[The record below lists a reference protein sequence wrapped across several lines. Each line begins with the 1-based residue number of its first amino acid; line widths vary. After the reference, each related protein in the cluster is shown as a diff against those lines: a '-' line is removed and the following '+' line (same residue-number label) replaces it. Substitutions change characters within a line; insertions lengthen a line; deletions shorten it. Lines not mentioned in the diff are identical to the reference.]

1 VKVVVTGATGFV
13 GAHTAAALHGAGHE
27 LRLLVRDPAKAARV
41 GAAAGFPT
49 RDLVMGDITDRDVV
63 ARAVDGADAVVHAAG
78 SVTLDPRHA
87 AEARTVNVDGT
98 AAVLRAAVEAGLDPV
113 VHVSSTSALDPF
125 LGPLTAESPV
135 ANGSGYAASKAGAEE
150 LARQLQAQGA
160 PVRISYPAGVIGPA
174 AGESLGETSTAMAR
188 FVAAGVL
195 PTPDASL
202 SLIDVRDVAE
212 VHARLLGPDA
222 PARVVCGGTHLTM
235 HQLGEHLRSLTGR
248 RIPVLPVPAGL
259 LRALGRLA
267 DRVPLDLAVDTESM
281 EVITTWP
288 GTADNAPAD
297 LGLSDR
303 PITETLEAALE
314 AWLTAGLITPR
325 QAGRL
330 AHLVRSP
337 EAGS

>member
-1 VKVVVTGATGFV
+1 
-13 GAHTAAALHGAGHE
+13 
-27 LRLLVRDPAKAARV
+27 
-41 GAAAGFPT
+41 
-49 RDLVMGDITDRDVV
+49 
-63 ARAVDGADAVVHAAG
+63 
-78 SVTLDPRHA
+78 
-87 AEARTVNVDGT
+87 
-98 AAVLRAAVEAGLDPV
+98 
-113 VHVSSTSALDPF
+113 
-125 LGPLTAESPV
+125 
-135 ANGSGYAASKAGAEE
+135 NGSGYAASKAGAEE

-174 AGESLGETSTAMAR
+174 AGESLGETSTAMAP
-188 FVAAGVL
+188 FVAARGL
-195 PTPDASL
+195 PTPGASL

-235 HQLGEHLRSLTGR
+235 QALGEHLRALTGR
-248 RIPVLPVPAGL
+248 RFPVLPVPAGL

-297 LGLSDR
+297 LGLSYR

-314 AWLTAGLITPR
+314 AWLTAGLAPPPPTSFGPR
-325 QAGRL
+325 RL
-330 AHLVRSP
+330 AHDGHRHRRPLRARRRLARRVPLAESRPARPPAHRRPAVRP
-337 EAGS
+337 GR